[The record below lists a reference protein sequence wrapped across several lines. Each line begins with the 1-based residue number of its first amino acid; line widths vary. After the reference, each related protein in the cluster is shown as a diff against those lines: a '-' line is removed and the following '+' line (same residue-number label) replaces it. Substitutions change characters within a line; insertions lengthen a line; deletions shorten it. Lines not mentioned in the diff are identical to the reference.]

1 MFTFN
6 IPVGYKVE
14 EQPKSF
20 KLAFGEN
27 ALTFDYLLTS
37 TPEQI
42 KINIKNKI
50 RKPFITV
57 EEYEDLRQFYT
68 ALVAKMGE
76 QIVLSKT

>member
-1 MFTFN
+1 MCELLFER
-6 IPVGYKVE
+6 IDKVVILS
-14 EQPKSF
+14 KVLS
-20 KLAFGEN
+20 L
-27 ALTFDYLLTS
+27 
-37 TPEQI
+37 I

-50 RKPFITV
+50 RKPYIAA